1 MISPRLVA
9 RLENLYDISKVGCK
23 TGEFAWYLQG
33 WLQDWRIYMISPR
46 LVARLENLRDIS
58 KVDCKIGEFIWYLQG
73 WLQDWRICV
82 ISPRLIARLENLEAN
97 SKLNVN
103 LESLTENGNVD
114 PNLGEFG
121 SYLQRWLCDRQ
132 FLLTEVKIKIKMK
145 FGDHVSEFGDNIQT
159 LMGIQ
164 TKLGQKP
171 KKTKHTKKS
180 NKVQQRPLTTQGW
193 RWVWRVWRWSPNSF
207 FQPSE

>member
-1 MISPRLVA
+1 
-9 RLENLYDISKVGCK
+9 
-23 TGEFAWYLQG
+23 
-33 WLQDWRIYMISPR
+33 
-46 LVARLENLRDIS
+46 
-58 KVDCKIGEFIWYLQG
+58 
-73 WLQDWRICV
+73 V

-171 KKTKHTKKS
+171 KKNKTHKKKQQSATKAA
-180 NKVQQRPLTTQGW
+180 NNQGW
-193 RWVWRVWRWSPNSF
+193 R
-207 FQPSE
+207 